1 MESTNKTALQTAFKM
16 FDRDGDGKISGAEF
30 KAVMGS
36 LVERLT
42 DQDVEKMMREADKDG
57 DGSISFEEFSHL
69 LLPQEPIVCGKFV
82 GEKKDGETLHLRNA
96 LIPDGGDLVDSFRGM
111 KNLKEIFDK
120 NAKEVPDKPF
130 LGTREKHIQDGTSAV
145 VYGEYKWKTFGEVHS
160 ESHAVARFLMKNDLS
175 PKITNEEGTFRFLSI
190 YAKNREEWVVT
201 DLGAMLAAI
210 TTVTLYDTL
219 G

>member
-1 MESTNKTALQTAFKM
+1 M

-36 LVERLT
+36 LVEKLT

-69 LLPQEPIVCGKFV
+69 LLPQQPIVYGRFV

-96 LIPDGGDLVDSFRGM
+96 LIPEGGELVDNFRGM

-120 NAKEVPDKPF
+120 NAGEFPEKPF
-130 LGTREKHIQDGTSAV
+130 LGTREKHI
-145 VYGEYKWKTFGEVHS
+145 
-160 ESHAVARFLMKNDLS
+160 
-175 PKITNEEGTFRFLSI
+175 
-190 YAKNREEWVVT
+190 
-201 DLGAMLAAI
+201 
-210 TTVTLYDTL
+210 
-219 G
+219 